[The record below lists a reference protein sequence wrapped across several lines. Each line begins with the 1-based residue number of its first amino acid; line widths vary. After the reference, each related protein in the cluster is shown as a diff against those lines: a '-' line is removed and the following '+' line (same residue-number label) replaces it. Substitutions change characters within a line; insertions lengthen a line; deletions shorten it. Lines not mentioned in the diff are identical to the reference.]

1 MLTYKSAY
9 KLCEGI
15 YLGEVLDFPGTVTF
29 GHSLDEARRN
39 LSGALSDMAEA
50 NLLDGLPLPLPD
62 SSRSDPDADLEEP
75 IYLLMQTGQH
85 LSQNVATT
93 P

>member
-1 MLTYKSAY
+1 MLTYTSAY
-9 KLCEGI
+9 KFREGVYLC
-15 YLGEVLDFPGTVTF
+15 EVLDFPGTVSF
-29 GHSLDEARRN
+29 GHSLDEARHN
-39 LSGALSDMAEA
+39 LSGALSDMAES

-75 IYLLMQTGQH
+75 IYLLLQAGQQLT
-85 LSQNVATT
+85 LSVAAT